1 MPSYKFKIHQRINE
15 FYEKVKTF
23 RPSSQLLIML
33 IGWLLTFYISTFSV
47 NSLFSTAF
55 LMLIIAGYFWYKFS
69 QEIITSLR
77 PPSEVILFLLLFFTY
92 VNFGW
97 WILWMGERVEP
108 SSLPGGI
115 FLLLQIFGLFILST
129 LFGILLSQN
138 SKNKIWFMIFYFLLG
153 YVSLQILRFNDPPY
167 WWYFFQVILFL
178 LLLRKT
184 SWAELL
190 TQAECWLA
198 VLIIFIFYMN
208 FYTLPDRSFLV
219 LDSKTFAWYFFPQIL
234 YHFLKLYLLAVLVK
248 IPFVLVY
255 HHASLHRKLQIAGWL
270 QSSIPQ
276 FIQLIILLLLFYFFI
291 SAWQAEN
298 LKKTMLQ
305 ILETAEADNRKSSL
319 TVYQTSLISSSQ
331 EIQISGYEKIT
342 LPKNLSSATAIQL
355 KKTADSENSD
365 YFIFY
370 QQKQANNVFL
380 TLVKIDSFF
389 LATLQK
395 NFVNISANGLI
406 VYPFTFQSWDSIF
419 YRIRG
424 WESSKS
430 QSEIRVY
437 PFGLVPYTFPGLY
450 SVRLGMDEKQSQSLR
465 RGNIKI
471 FNQNVFTVGRV
482 YAPLVDYD
490 FQKIGYWNFEMVIV
504 LDTAFFKSPLMR
516 QFLFWLLIYFLIN
529 IFIIQRVIKFGNRI
543 KEMII
548 QKFTVLTQGIR
559 QISSG
564 NLDYKIS
571 MEGEDEFVEMAERF
585 NSMGSE
591 LQKKISDLREKDRLE
606 YELRIARQVQLS
618 LLPQSLPPI
627 PEYSIKAY
635 INTATEVGGDF
646 YDVLKLDQDK
656 FLLVLG
662 DVSGK
667 GTSAAFYMAQCIS
680 LIRFAQQFSHDPQEI
695 LRRLNH
701 YFSDPMIDR
710 QIFLTMVLVLLDC
723 KKHQATLYRAG
734 HNNPLFIP
742 VDTTQPVKELMIP
755 GLAIGLE
762 RTGDLFNQLLAKK
775 IINLEKGDTLFLYTD
790 GLIDAYAN
798 REKEVLDS
806 KMASFYGEERLINLL
821 DSLRGKKPDEIQQ
834 KIATELEVFYG
845 HSPLID
851 DITLLIL
858 QRDKK

>member
-1 MPSYKFKIHQRINE
+1 
-15 FYEKVKTF
+15 
-23 RPSSQLLIML
+23 ML
-33 IGWLLTFYISTFSV
+33 VGWLLTFYIISSSV
-47 NSLFSTAF
+47 NSLFSTA
-55 LMLIIAGYFWYKFS
+55 LLVLIIAGYFWYKFS
-69 QEIITSLR
+69 QEIMTSLR
-77 PPSEVILFLLLFFTY
+77 PPSEVILILSLFFTY
-92 VNFGW
+92 MNLGW
-97 WILWMGERVEP
+97 WMLWMGGRTEA
-108 SSLPGGI
+108 SALPGGI
-115 FLLLQIFGLFILST
+115 FLLLQILGLFILFT

-138 SKNKIWFMIFYFLLG
+138 SKNKIWFMILYFLLG
-153 YVSLQILRFNDPPY
+153 YISLQILRFNDPPY

-178 LLLRKT
+178 LLFRKT
-184 SWAELL
+184 SWAESL

-198 VLIIFIFYMN
+198 LLIIFIIYMN
-208 FYTLPDRSFLV
+208 FYTLPARSFPV

-298 LKKTMLQ
+298 LKKTMFQ
-305 ILETAEADNRKSSL
+305 ILETAEANNRKSSL
-319 TVYQTSLISSSQ
+319 TVYQPPLLSSLQ

-342 LPKNLSSATAIQL
+342 LPKNLPSIITIQL
-355 KKTADSENSD
+355 KKTANPEHSD

-370 QQKQANNVFL
+370 QSKQANNAFL
-380 TLVKIDSFF
+380 TLVKVDSFF

-424 WESSKS
+424 WENSES
-430 QSEIRVY
+430 QREIRVY

-450 SVRLGMDEKQSQSLR
+450 SIRLERDGKPGQALK
-465 RGNIKI
+465 RGNIKV
-471 FNQNVFTVGRV
+471 FNQNVYTVGRV
-482 YAPLVDYD
+482 YTPLVDHE

-504 LDTAFFKSPLMR
+504 LDIAFFKSPLMR

-548 QKFTVLTQGIR
+548 QKFTILTQGIR

-585 NSMGSE
+585 NSMGAE
-591 LQKKISDLREKDRLE
+591 LQKKIADLREKDRLE

-618 LLPQSLPPI
+618 LLPQTLPTI
-627 PEYSIKAY
+627 PEYLINAY

-646 YDVLKLDQDK
+646 YDVLKLDHDK

-680 LIRFAQQFSHDPQEI
+680 LIRFAHQFSHDPQEI

-710 QIFLTMVLVLLDC
+710 QIFLTIILVLLDSQ
-723 KKHQATLYRAG
+723 KHHVTLYRAG

-742 VDTTQPVKELMIP
+742 ADATQPVSELKIP

-762 RTGDLFNQLLAKK
+762 RTSDLFSRILAKK
-775 IINLEKGDTLFLYTD
+775 EVKLEKGDTLFLYTD
-790 GLIDAYAN
+790 GLIDAYSN
-798 REKEVLDS
+798 GKKGLSDS
-806 KMASFYGEERLINLL
+806 TTSSFYGEERLLSVL
-821 DSLRGKKPDEIQQ
+821 DNLRGKKPADIQ
-834 KIATELEVFYG
+834 KKVTAELEAFYG
-845 HSPLID
+845 NSPIID
-851 DITLLIL
+851 DITMLIL
-858 QRDKK
+858 QRD

>member
-1 MPSYKFKIHQRINE
+1 MGGRLE
-15 FYEKVKTF
+15 
-23 RPSSQLLIML
+23 
-33 IGWLLTFYISTFSV
+33 
-47 NSLFSTAF
+47 
-55 LMLIIAGYFWYKFS
+55 
-69 QEIITSLR
+69 TSA
-77 PPSEVILFLLLFFTY
+77 
-92 VNFGW
+92 
-97 WILWMGERVEP
+97 
-108 SSLPGGI
+108 LPGGI
-115 FLLLQIFGLFILST
+115 FLFLQIFGLFILFT

-138 SKNKIWFMIFYFLLG
+138 SKNKIWFMVFYFLLG
-153 YVSLQILRFNDPPY
+153 YVSLQILRFNDTPY
-167 WWYFFQVILFL
+167 WWYFFQGILFL
-178 LLLRKT
+178 LLFRKT
-184 SWAELL
+184 SWAESL

-198 VLIIFIFYMN
+198 LLIIFLFYIN
-208 FYTLPDRSFLV
+208 FYTLPARSFPV

-234 YHFLKLYLLAVLVK
+234 YHFLKLYLFAILVK

-298 LKKTMLQ
+298 LKKAMLQ
-305 ILETAEADNRKSSL
+305 LLETVEADNPKSSL
-319 TVYQTSLISSSQ
+319 TIHQTPLLDSLQ
-331 EIQISGYEKIT
+331 EIHISGYEKIT
-342 LPKNLSSATAIQL
+342 LPKNLPSMTAIQL
-355 KKTADSENSD
+355 KKTVDLNNSN

-370 QQKQANNVFL
+370 QSKQANDSFL

-389 LATLQK
+389 LAILQK
-395 NFVNISANGLI
+395 NFVSISANGII

-424 WESSKS
+424 WENSKS
-430 QSEIRVY
+430 QRDIRVY
-437 PFGLVPYTFPGLY
+437 PFGLVPYTFPGVY
-450 SVRLGMDEKQSQSLR
+450 SIRLGMDEKPTQALTH
-465 RGNIKI
+465 GNVKV
-471 FNQNVFTVGRV
+471 FNQNVYTVGRV
-482 YAPLVDYD
+482 YTPLVDNE

-571 MEGEDEFVEMAERF
+571 MEGEDEFVEMADRF

-618 LLPQSLPPI
+618 LLPQSLPSI
-627 PEYSIKAY
+627 PEYSINAY

-646 YDVLKLDQDK
+646 YDVLKLNQDK

-680 LIRFAQQFSHDPQEI
+680 LIRFAHQFSHDPQEI

-710 QIFLTMVLVLLDC
+710 QIFLTMILVLLDS
-723 KKHQATLYRAG
+723 KKHQVTLYRAG

-762 RTGDLFNQLLAKK
+762 RTSDLFNQLLAKK
-775 IINLEKGDTLFLYTD
+775 IINMEKGDTLFFYTD
-790 GLIDAYAN
+790 GLIDAYSHGDK
-798 REKEVLDS
+798 RFSDS
-806 KMASFYGEERLINLL
+806 KTATFYGEERLINLL
-821 DSLRGKKPDEIQQ
+821 DSLRSKKADEIQQ
-834 KIATELEVFYG
+834 KIATDLEVFYG
-845 HSPLID
+845 DSPLID
-851 DITLLIL
+851 DITMLIL
-858 QRDKK
+858 QRQ